1 MKEQWEQLKR
11 DYHAIQPPEHG
22 EQEVRNRMEQAKRD
36 QKKRAAKRTRWV
48 IGVAAALAVCIAVPN
63 ASPAAA
69 AYLSDIPVIGSIV
82 RVVTLNRYQ
91 FGNDHYEADVKT
103 PAIQGDS
110 SAVQEV
116 NQDAAAYTQQLVEQ
130 FKTDM
135 QLGEAEFQA
144 LNVNYKT
151 VTDTDTWFTLKIC
164 VTETQASGYQYN
176 KFYNIDKTTG
186 KVVALKDLF
195 RKDAD
200 YVTALSADIKDQ
212 MRARMKKDSSQVY
225 FLDSEDPS
233 ADFQAIQPD
242 QSFYQN
248 AKGQLVIA
256 FDEYEV
262 APGSMGTQEFVIG
275 DNTLSSILKE

>member
-1 MKEQWEQLKR
+1 MNEQWEQLKR
-11 DYHAIQPPEHG
+11 DYHAVQPPENG
-22 EQEVRNRMEQAKRD
+22 IQEVRYQMEQAKRE
-36 QKKRAAKRTRWV
+36 QKKRAARRTRWMV
-48 IGVAAALAVCIAVPN
+48 GVAAALAVCIAVPN
-63 ASPAAA
+63 VSPTAA
-69 AYLSDIPVIGSIV
+69 AYLSDVPVIGSIV

-91 FGNDHYEADVKT
+91 FGNGRYEADVKT
-103 PAIQGDS
+103 PAIEGDS
-110 SAVQEV
+110 SAVQKV
-116 NQDAAAYTQQLVEQ
+116 NRDVAAYTEQLIQQ
-130 FKTDM
+130 FKADM
-135 QLGEAEFQA
+135 KLDEGSFQA
-144 LNVNYKT
+144 LNVNYET

-164 VTETQASGYQYN
+164 VLETQASGYQYN

-200 YVTALSADIKDQ
+200 YVTALSDDIKEQ
-212 MRARMKKDSSQVY
+212 MRARMKQDSSQVY

-233 ADFQAIQPD
+233 MDFQQIQPD

-262 APGSMGTQEFVIG
+262 APGSMGTQEFVIS
-275 DNTLSSILKE
+275 DDVFSSIQK

>member
-1 MKEQWEQLKR
+1 M
-11 DYHAIQPPEHG
+11 
-22 EQEVRNRMEQAKRD
+22 
-36 QKKRAAKRTRWV
+36 
-48 IGVAAALAVCIAVPN
+48 
-63 ASPAAA
+63 
-69 AYLSDIPVIGSIV
+69 
-82 RVVTLNRYQ
+82 VTLNRYQ

-176 KFYNIDKTTG
+176 KFYNIDKTT
-186 KVVALKDLF
+186 
-195 RKDAD
+195 
-200 YVTALSADIKDQ
+200 
-212 MRARMKKDSSQVY
+212 ARSS
-225 FLDSEDPS
+225 P
-233 ADFQAIQPD
+233 
-242 QSFYQN
+242 
-248 AKGQLVIA
+248 
-256 FDEYEV
+256 
-262 APGSMGTQEFVIG
+262 
-275 DNTLSSILKE
+275 